1 MEAVRDKW
9 TDDRLDDLNKR
20 VDAGFTRVDERFGQV
35 DAEFRALR
43 SEMNARFDHMD
54 ARFDAMQRT
63 MAQGVVALSAAMIAG
78 FAGVMG
84 LLATQL

>member
-1 MEAVRDKW
+1 VRDKW
-9 TDDRLDDLNKR
+9 TDDRLDDLNQR
-20 VDAGFTRVDERFGQV
+20 VDAGFAGIDQRFGQV

-43 SEMNARFDHMD
+43 GEMNARFDNMN

-63 MAQGVVALSAAMIAG
+63 LVQGFIALSAAMIAG

>member
-1 MEAVRDKW
+1 MWPA
-9 TDDRLDDLNKR
+9 
-20 VDAGFTRVDERFGQV
+20 Q
-35 DAEFRALR
+35 
-43 SEMNARFDHMD
+43 S

-63 MAQGVVALSAAMIAG
+63 MVQGVVALSAAMIAE